1 MRCILLGN
9 TNDFMD
15 VTIDHN
21 RRRKLAKL
29 LLDLAIW
36 CVALPVALFLRTDSM
51 SASDYTADLA
61 LLLLITLPF
70 KAGALWVL
78 GLFRQSWRRVSMDD
92 LVRLSLAV
100 VSVSV
105 VTYIVLFV
113 APADVLVLPRSVP
126 VLEALIAVAGM
137 SLARVTI
144 RFEKERVG
152 KQQAVSEGRRRQVL
166 IVGAGESGSLMA
178 REMRRNPE
186 KGLIPV
192 GFLDDD
198 PAKLRTRVA
207 GVPVVGSLNRIK
219 PAMRATGA
227 DEVLIAM
234 PSADGDTIRRVVE
247 QAREADIP
255 HRILPAIHDLISGV
269 VSISQIRPVNLEDLL
284 RRDPVKLETS
294 LIRQYVTGRRVLVT
308 GAGGSIGSE
317 IVRQVS
323 RFEPAHIVLLGRGEN
338 SVFLMEQEMR
348 RSYPHVSISPVITDV
363 RDMEKLD
370 QVFAEHRP
378 EVVFHAAAHKHVP
391 LMEANPDQAI
401 FNNVGGTRNLATL
414 ALEYGVTRFVN
425 VSTDKAVNPTSVMGA
440 SKRCAELIVRQAAE
454 KAGPDQHFV
463 SVRFGNVL
471 GSRGSVVPFFQ
482 KQIARGGPV
491 TVTDADMIRFFMT
504 IPEAAQLVLQAGGM
518 NTPGAVYVL
527 DMGKPVKIIDLARD
541 LILLSG
547 LEPDRDIEIKVTGM
561 RPGEKLYEEL
571 LTAEEGTVESQHEKI
586 FVAPKKAMQSEELSA
601 LLDRLFDAAAQR
613 DGLAIRR
620 ALLDIIPTAKFEL
633 LHKEEQQPA

>member
-1 MRCILLGN
+1 
-9 TNDFMD
+9 
-15 VTIDHN
+15 
-21 RRRKLAKL
+21 
-29 LLDLAIW
+29 
-36 CVALPVALFLRTDSM
+36 M
-51 SASDYTADLA
+51 S
-61 LLLLITLPF
+61 
-70 KAGALWVL
+70 V
-78 GLFRQSWRRVSMDD
+78 
-92 LVRLSLAV
+92 
-100 VSVSV
+100 
-105 VTYIVLFV
+105 
-113 APADVLVLPRSVP
+113 
-126 VLEALIAVAGM
+126 
-137 SLARVTI
+137 ARVTI
-144 RFEKERVG
+144 RFEKERLG
-152 KQQAVSEGRRRQVL
+152 KREAASEGRRRHVL
-166 IVGAGESGSLMA
+166 IAGAGESGSMMA
-178 REMRRNPE
+178 REMRRHPE

-192 GFLDDD
+192 GFVDDD
-198 PAKLRTRVA
+198 KSKLRTRVA
-207 GVPVVGSLNRIK
+207 GVPVVGTLNRL
-219 PAMRATGA
+219 AAAARASGA

-234 PSADGDTIRRVVE
+234 PSADGDTIRRVVD
-247 QAREADIP
+247 QARKADLEY
-255 HRILPAIHDLISGV
+255 RILPAIHDLISGT

-284 RRDPVKLETS
+284 RRDPIELETS
-294 LIRQYVTGRRVLVT
+294 LIRQYVTGRRILVT

-317 IVRQVS
+317 IVRQIA

-338 SVFLMEQEMR
+338 SVFLIEQEMR
-348 RSYPHVSISPVITDV
+348 RSYPDIQVSPVITDV
-363 RDMEKLD
+363 RDMEKLE
-370 QVFAEHRP
+370 QVFSTHRP

-414 ALEYGVTRFVN
+414 ALEFDVARFVN

-454 KAGPDQHFV
+454 RCKPNQHFV

-491 TVTDADMIRFFMT
+491 TVTDANMIRYFMT

-527 DMGKPVKIIDLARD
+527 DMGKPVKIVDLARD

-571 LTAEEGTVESQHEKI
+571 LTAEEGTIESQHRKI
-586 FVAPKKAMQSEELSA
+586 FVAPKKAMPSEELSS

-633 LHKEEQQPA
+633 LGAEEGQPV